1 MEKHKHTKYFFNV
14 ENDKEMRNTNKTQI
28 LVLIVCLLTVPMFAD
43 DVPADFGDVLGDN
56 PADAPISNFYWFG
69 MLIVLTVLY
78 LFKKKYFKK
87 A

>member
-1 MEKHKHTKYFFNV
+1 MEKHKHTKYFFNI

-56 PADAPISNFYWFG
+56 PDDAPISNFYWFG